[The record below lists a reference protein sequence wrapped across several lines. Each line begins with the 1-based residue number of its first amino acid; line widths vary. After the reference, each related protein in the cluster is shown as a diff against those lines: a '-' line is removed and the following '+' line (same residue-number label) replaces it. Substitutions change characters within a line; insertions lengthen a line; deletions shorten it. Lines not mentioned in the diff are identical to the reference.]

1 MEEKPTNLEADKNEE
16 KIKKNNAKATFT
28 QLNQQGVFG
37 TISEPRKSLSSFF
50 RNQNKFEVNAI
61 SVLDRKAAIIIKICT
76 TLISGLIV
84 FSEYIEDNVIGGNL
98 ITLALLIGLLA
109 SLILSVIAIKPNTRN
124 LKKIVKNQVQPLH
137 PNPEETAFY
146 FWSTSNLKEYEEAME
161 KVIKSQ
167 DLQLGNQIRA
177 HFILG
182 RNSVYRAKYID
193 YSYSV
198 FLASFVIAGSVF
210 LISRIFA

>member
-16 KIKKNNAKATFT
+16 KIKKNNAKATFA